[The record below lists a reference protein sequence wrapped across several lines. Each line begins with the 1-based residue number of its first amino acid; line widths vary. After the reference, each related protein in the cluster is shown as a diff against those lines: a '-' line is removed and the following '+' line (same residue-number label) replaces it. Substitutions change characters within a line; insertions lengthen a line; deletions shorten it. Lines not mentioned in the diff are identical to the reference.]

1 VPPLIDALGK
11 KRRSMGLAQMT
22 SENIALQAAQLNSGI
37 TGIIYSRRQSN
48 YTQYRVAKNSKA
60 LPSYQKIVLN
70 RIKACQRDYV
80 SSSN

>member
-1 VPPLIDALGK
+1 MPPLIDALGK

-48 YTQYRVAKNSKA
+48 YTQYRVA
-60 LPSYQKIVLN
+60 
-70 RIKACQRDYV
+70 
-80 SSSN
+80 